1 MDIMQNFYK
10 KYTYKFEAY
19 MDYKDTL
26 LLPTTNFAMRG
37 NLINNEPKRYAAW
50 DANKIYEKMK
60 AKRKDAPK
68 FTLHDGPP
76 YANGHIHIGHAL
88 NKVLK
93 DIIVKHNYFNGK
105 SVRFTPGWDCHGLPI
120 EQQVEKKLGGKKKK
134 ELLETAE
141 IRKLCREHAAKFV
154 DIQRDEFKTL
164 GILADWNKPYVT
176 MDYKFEANIY
186 RTLCSVAKKGL
197 LIERSKPVFWSWAER
212 TALAEAEVEY
222 EDKESHSIFIA
233 FELNDDAKAK
243 LGIEGKAAPIIWTT
257 TPWTIPANTAISLN
271 PEEDYVLTT
280 DGFIV
285 AKELYNSAKEEGIL
299 DGEVSKTI
307 QAKEFENLT
316 AINPLNGRTSRM
328 ILGEHVLIDNG
339 TGCVHTAP
347 GHGEDDYRVGLTY
360 DLEVVMPVDETGC
373 FDQTVVRDSLIP
385 NAEDFVGKHIF
396 KSNDTII
403 ELMGE
408 SVRKVSKFTHSYPHC
423 WRSHTPLIFRAT
435 RQWFI
440 SVDEKPE
447 GEDKTLRNIALS
459 EVEKTLFIP
468 ETGRNRLNSMVEN
481 RPDWCISRQRDWGVP
496 IAFFRVKATGE
507 VILDEKV
514 LNYTAM
520 IFEMQGSD
528 AWYSMST
535 EHLLYPGSGYKA
547 DEVEKVSDILDVW
560 FDSGST
566 WNSVLKSRNYDAG
579 EYQADLYVE
588 GSDQHR
594 GWFQSS
600 LFLSAAVEHKAPY
613 KAVLTHGFTVDD
625 KGEKMSK
632 SKGNVIAPEKV
643 LKEYGSEILRLWV
656 ASSDYQSDLKISQ
669 GILKQ
674 ISENYRKLRNT
685 FRIMLANINDLETL
699 TPYDEMGELD
709 KWILDVSGKT
719 LSEVHTAFSEYN
731 FVNGMSTL
739 NNYIANELS
748 GMYIDMTKDSLYCNA
763 KNDPR
768 RMASQSAMAI
778 ITKNLLLLMAPI
790 LTYTAD
796 EIVDHAPAIIKGDAE
811 DIFDLVYEDIQTGE
825 SSFNAEYMTK
835 AREGFGSIVDGLKK
849 EKTIKSTL
857 ELVIK
862 TDSKVA
868 LAIDA
873 IDAEDWFVVS
883 SVSNTDVTEVLGSFE
898 VDGDTF
904 TVAKATAH
912 KCPRCWKFQA
922 TKEDCTCKRCEEV
935 VGA

>member
-1 MDIMQNFYK
+1 
-10 KYTYKFEAY
+10 

-37 NLINNEPKRYAAW
+37 NLTNNEPKRYASW
-50 DANKIYEKMK
+50 DEAKVYEKMK
-60 AKRKDAPK
+60 ANRKDAPS

-76 YANGHIHIGHAL
+76 YANGNIHIGHAL

-93 DIIVKHNYFNGK
+93 DIIVKHNYFDGK

-120 EQQVEKKLGGKKKK
+120 EQQVEKKLGGKQKK

-141 IRKLCREHAAKFV
+141 VRKLCRAHAAKFV
-154 DIQRDEFKTL
+154 DVQKAEFKQL
-164 GILADWNKPYVT
+164 GILADWENPYVT
-176 MDYKFEANIY
+176 MDFKFEANIY
-186 RTLCSVAKKGL
+186 RTLSSVAKKGL

-222 EDKESHSIFIA
+222 EDKEDYSMFVA
-233 FELNDDAKAK
+233 FELSDDSKEK
-243 LGIEGKAAPIIWTT
+243 LALTGKAAPVIWTT
-257 TPWTIPANTAISLN
+257 TPWTIPANTGISLN
-271 PEEDYVLTT
+271 PDEEYVLTT

-285 AKELYNSAKEEGIL
+285 ALALL
-299 DGEVSKTI
+299 DALNKSGVLNGEAARVF
-307 QAKEFENLT
+307 QAKELENLF
-316 AINPLNGRTSRM
+316 AINPLNQRTSH
-328 ILGEHVLIDNG
+328 IVLGRHVLVENG

-347 GHGEDDYRVGLTY
+347 GHGEDDYKVGLLY
-360 DLEVVMPVDETGC
+360 DLEVLMPVDETGC
-373 FDQTVVRDSLIP
+373 FDETIVREKLIP
-385 NAEDFVGKHIF
+385 NAENFVGRHIF
-396 KSNDTII
+396 KSNEEIL
-403 ELMGE
+403 ELMGT
-408 SVRKVSKFTHSYPHC
+408 SVLSVSKFMHSYPHC
-423 WRSHTPLIFRAT
+423 WRSHTPLIYRAT

-440 SVDEKPE
+440 SVDEKPADS
-447 GEDKTLRNIALS
+447 DKTLRNIALD
-459 EVEKTLFIP
+459 EIEKTLFVP
-468 ETGRNRLNSMVEN
+468 QTGKNRLKSMVAN

-514 LNYTAM
+514 LNYVAM

-528 AWYSMST
+528 AWYSLPT

-547 DEVEKVSDILDVW
+547 DEVEKVTDILDVW

-579 EYQADLYVE
+579 KYQADLYVE

-600 LFLSAAVEHKAPY
+600 LFLSSAVELKAPY
-613 KAVLTHGFTVDD
+613 KGVLTHGFTVDE

-656 ASSDYQSDLKISQ
+656 ASSDYQGDLKISD

-674 ISENYRKLRNT
+674 TSENYRKLRNT

-699 TPYDEMGELD
+699 TPYEEMGALD
-709 KWILDVSGKT
+709 KWILDAASET
-719 LSEVHTAFSEYN
+719 FNEVHKLFATYN
-731 FVNGMSTL
+731 FVNGMSIL
-739 NNYIANELS
+739 NNFIVNELS

-763 KNDPR
+763 KDGSR
-768 RMASQSAMAI
+768 RKASQSAMAI
-778 ITKNLLLLMAPI
+778 ITKSLLLLMAPI

-796 EIVDHAPAIIKGDAE
+796 EIVENAPTIITGDAKS
-811 DIFDLVYEDIQTGE
+811 IFDMTYEPIMTGE
-825 SSFNAEYMTK
+825 SNFNAEYMTK
-835 AREGFGSIVDGLKK
+835 ARDGFGTIVDKLKK
-849 EKTIKSTL
+849 EKIIKSTL
-857 ELVIK
+857 ELVIYTESK
-862 TDSKVA
+862 TILEMDST
-868 LAIDA
+868 
-873 IDAEDWFVVS
+873 DAEDWFVVS
-883 SVSNTDVTEVLGSFE
+883 GIFEDKSDEEILGSFK
-898 VDGDTF
+898 VDDDTF
-904 TVAKATAH
+904 VISKASDY

-922 TKEDCTCKRCEEV
+922 KAEDCTCARCESV
-935 VGA
+935 VNA

>member
-1 MDIMQNFYK
+1 
-10 KYTYKFEAY
+10 

-26 LLPTTNFAMRG
+26 LLPKTNFAMRG

-50 DANKIYEKMK
+50 DKAKVYDKMK
-60 AKRKDAPK
+60 NNRKDAES

-134 ELLETAE
+134 ELLETAKVRE
-141 IRKLCREHAAKFV
+141 LCRAHAAKFV
-154 DIQRDEFKTL
+154 DIQKEEFKTL
-164 GILADWNKPYVT
+164 GILADWENPYVT
-176 MDYKFEANIY
+176 MDFKFEANIY

-222 EDKESHSIFIA
+222 EDKESHSIYIA
-233 FELNDDAKAK
+233 FELDDNAKEK
-243 LGIEGKAAPIIWTT
+243 LNITGKAAPVIWTT
-257 TPWTIPANTAISLN
+257 TPWTIPANTGISMN
-271 PEEDYVLTT
+271 PNEEYVLTE

-285 AKELYNSAKEEGIL
+285 AKDLLEELVK
-299 DGEVSKTI
+299 DEVMGGKVI
-307 QAKEFENLT
+307 QTFKATEFENLK
-316 AINPLNGRTSRM
+316 AINPLNNKESRI
-328 ILGEHVLIDNG
+328 ILGEHVLMDSG

-347 GHGEDDYRVGLTY
+347 GHGEDDYRVGLIY

-373 FDQTVVRDSLIP
+373 FDNTIVRDKLIP
-385 NAEDFVGKHIF
+385 NAEEFLGRHIF
-396 KSNDTII
+396 KSNDDLI
-403 ELMGE
+403 ELMGDA
-408 SVRKVSKFTHSYPHC
+408 VLKVSKFTHSYPHC

-459 EVEKTLFIP
+459 EIEKTMFVP
-468 ETGRNRLNSMVEN
+468 ETGRNRLKSMVEN

-528 AWYSMST
+528 AWYSMPIKD
-535 EHLLYPGSGYKA
+535 LLYPGAGYKA
-547 DEVEKVSDILDVW
+547 DEVEKVNDILDVW

-600 LFLSAAVEHKAPY
+600 LFLSSAVEHKAPY
-613 KAVLTHGFTVDD
+613 KGVLTHGFTVDD

-656 ASSDYQSDLKISQ
+656 ASSDYQGDLKISQ

-699 TPYDEMGELD
+699 TEYKDMGELD
-709 KWILDVSGKT
+709 KWILDVAST
-719 LSEVHTAFSEYN
+719 VFTEVHKSFAEYN
-731 FVNGMSTL
+731 FVQGMSTL
-739 NNYIANELS
+739 NNFIANELS

-768 RMASQSAMAI
+768 RSASQSAMAI
-778 ITKNLLLLMAPI
+778 ITKTLLMLMAPV
-790 LTYTAD
+790 LTYTCD
-796 EIVDHAPAIIKGDAE
+796 EIIEHAPTVVKGDA
-811 DIFDLVYEDIQTGE
+811 DSIFDLVYEPIIIGE
-825 SSFNAEYMTK
+825 SNFNSEYMTK

-849 EKTIKSTL
+849 EKTIKNTL
-857 ELVIK
+857 ELVIS
-862 TDSKVA
+862 TDSKIA
-868 LAIDA
+868 LAIDSV
-873 IDAEDWFVVS
+873 DAEDWFVVS
-883 SVSNTDVTEVLGSFE
+883 AVSNESVTNTLGSFE
-898 VDGDTF
+898 VEGDTF
-904 TVAKATAH
+904 TIAKATAH
-912 KCPRCWKFQA
+912 KCPRCWKYQA
-922 TKEDCTCKRCEEV
+922 ESEDTTCARCASV
-935 VGA
+935 VDA

>member
-1 MDIMQNFYK
+1 
-10 KYTYKFEAY
+10 

-26 LLPTTNFAMRG
+26 LLPTTSFAMRG
-37 NLINNEPKRYAAW
+37 NLINNEPKRYSAW
-50 DANKIYEKMK
+50 DEKKVYEKMK
-60 AKRKDAPK
+60 ANRKDAPK

-141 IRKLCREHAAKFV
+141 IRKLCRAHAAKFV
-154 DIQRDEFKTL
+154 DIQKEEFKTL

-186 RTLCSVAKKGL
+186 RTLCGVAKKGL

-233 FELNDDAKAK
+233 FELDADAKAK
-243 LGIEGKAAPIIWTT
+243 LNITGKAAPVIWTT
-257 TPWTIPANTAISLN
+257 TPWTIPANTGISMN
-271 PEEDYVLTT
+271 PNEEYVLTDT
-280 DGFIV
+280 GYIV
-285 AKELYNSAKEEGIL
+285 AKELLNSLIE
-299 DGEVSKTI
+299 DEVLSGKVVQTFK
-307 QAKEFENLT
+307 ATEFDNLK
-316 AINPLNGRTSRM
+316 AINPLNKRESRI
-328 ILGEHVLIDNG
+328 ILGEHVLMDSG
-339 TGCVHTAP
+339 TGCVHTSP
-347 GHGEDDYRVGLTY
+347 GHGEDDYRVGLVY

-373 FDQTVVRDSLIP
+373 FDNTIVRDGLIP
-385 NAEDFVGKHIF
+385 NAEDFLGRHIF
-396 KSNDTII
+396 KSNDDII
-403 ELMGE
+403 ELMGDA
-408 SVRKVSKFTHSYPHC
+408 VLKVSKFTHSYPHC

-447 GEDKTLRNIALS
+447 GEDKTLRNIALD
-459 EVEKTLFIP
+459 EIEKTLFVP
-468 ETGRNRLNSMVEN
+468 ETGRKRLTSMVEN

-507 VILDEKV
+507 VIFDEKV
-514 LNYTAM
+514 LNYVAM

-528 AWYSMST
+528 AWYSMDIAS
-535 EHLLYPGSGYKA
+535 LLYPGSGYKA
-547 DEVEKVSDILDVW
+547 DEVEKVTDILDVW

-600 LFLSAAVEHKAPY
+600 LFLSSAVEHKAPY
-613 KAVLTHGFTVDD
+613 KGVLTHGFTVDD

-656 ASSDYQSDLKISQ
+656 ASSDYQGDLKISQ

-685 FRIMLANINDLETL
+685 FRIMLANINDLETI
-699 TPYDEMGELD
+699 TPYEEMGELD
-709 KWILDVSGKT
+709 KWILDVAASVFT
-719 LSEVHTAFSEYN
+719 EVHKSFEEYN
-731 FVNGMSTL
+731 FVGGMSTL
-739 NNYIANELS
+739 NNFIANELS
-748 GMYIDMTKDSLYCNA
+748 GMYIDMTKDSLYCDG

-768 RMASQSAMAI
+768 RMASQSAMAM
-778 ITKNLLLLMAPI
+778 ITKSLLLLMAPI
-790 LTYTAD
+790 LTYTCD
-796 EIVDHAPAIIKGDAE
+796 EIIEHAPAVVKGDAE
-811 DIFDLVYEDIQTGE
+811 SIFDLVYAPIVTGE
-825 SSFNAEYMTK
+825 SAFNAEYMTK
-835 AREGFGSIVDGLKK
+835 AREGFGSVVDGLKK
-849 EKTIKSTL
+849 EKIIKSTL
-857 ELVIK
+857 ELVIY
-862 TDSKVA
+862 TESKVT
-868 LAIDA
+868 LTMDKT
-873 IDAEDWFVVS
+873 DAEDWFVVS
-883 SVSNTDVTEVLGSFE
+883 GVYEDKIEENILGSFK
-898 VDGDTF
+898 VDEDTF
-904 TVAKATAH
+904 TIAKATAH

-922 TKEDCTCKRCEEV
+922 EAEESTCKRCEEV
-935 VGA
+935 VSA